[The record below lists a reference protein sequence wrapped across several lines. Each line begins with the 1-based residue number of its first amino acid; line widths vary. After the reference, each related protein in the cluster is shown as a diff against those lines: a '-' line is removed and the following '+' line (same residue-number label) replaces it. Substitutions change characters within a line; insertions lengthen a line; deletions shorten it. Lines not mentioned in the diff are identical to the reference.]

1 MDFNLTKAKKK
12 PRIIR
17 KLTVANTDSQK
28 ASLWFEVGQYAANSR
43 PSLGVISAIIFEESK
58 SLRFN
63 SFIHR
68 VVIRKPND
76 EEYDWK
82 EIHSKEIVVEFDVD

>member
-1 MDFNLTKAKKK
+1 MFNLSESRKK

-17 KLTVANTDSQK
+17 KLTVANPDSQK
-28 ASLWFEVGQYAANSR
+28 APLWFEVGQLAANKR
-43 PSLGVISAIIFEESK
+43 PSLGIISAIVFEEAK

-82 EIHSKEIVVEFDVD
+82 EIHSKDIFVEFDVD